1 VDTVFLIVDGNVSEA
16 EAAAT
21 LLGRAAKGA
30 EILTAG
36 SGRAALALLKERQL
50 RPSLVFLEYSLPD
63 MNGIEFLGAM
73 RTVPWLAPAP
83 AVMLSS
89 TTTDRVVTDCFRLG
103 ACGFLTK
110 PANLMDL
117 REAVQ
122 DFARLTVRLAEAPR
136 LPFEDSRRSAA

>member
-1 VDTVFLIVDGNVSEA
+1 MAEIAEEGKAVDTMSDVFCLFMLLVEPDG
-16 EAAAT
+16 
-21 LLGRAAKGA
+21 
-30 EILTAG
+30 
-36 SGRAALALLKERQL
+36 
-50 RPSLVFLEYSLPD
+50 
-63 MNGIEFLGAM
+63 
-73 RTVPWLAPAP
+73 
-83 AVMLSS
+83 
-89 TTTDRVVTDCFRLG
+89 FRLG